1 MNVIER
7 ARTAS
12 ATASAKVA
20 SVVALAAAGASAQ
33 AQDAGSMGAQIVT
46 KVEGAMTQGEL
57 IAGAVVLGLFAIW
70 AIKLLFRAK

>member
-1 MNVIER
+1 MNLIER

-20 SVVALAAAGASAQ
+20 SVLALAGAGASAH
-33 AQDAGSMGAQIVT
+33 AEDPATMGAQIVT
-46 KVEGAMTQGEL
+46 KVESAMSQGEL